1 MLRIHL
7 KVEKVEEFLE
17 IISRKLEIGI
27 YGCESKANFDF
38 SSMQIYLGVKT
49 CRELLGKIFIG
60 ILAGWLTNALI
71 FEITL
76 KRIFLLSKYIRTILE
91 IRYLEYDEWSSK
103 ISRINFSFFL

>member
-27 YGCESKANFDF
+27 YECESKAKDF

-60 ILAGWLTNALI
+60 ILAGWLINALM